1 MSFRI
6 TGVTGSAN
14 RTGAAN
20 LGSTNNGTLI
30 FWYRNEDSTTDRD
43 IGYLTRSGGGSVMR
57 VGDTEQIK
65 GGFTGDVAGFGTY
78 AVTTSAWVGIAL
90 TRSASTSEA
99 YAYSGGTLTLVDTD
113 SSSYTESNLSTLALG
128 KSGAW
133 SDGASG
139 CYRYARYWPVVLNAT
154 DIQAEF
160 EMTPSSGTPAAR
172 ATNLYFSWPLATA
185 TDTTDWTGNGRV
197 PTLVGGSTSADE
209 PPIGGSASPAI
220 VSVRQSP
227 ARSLGLGSFGV
238 KII

>member
-1 MSFRI
+1 MCLAVPGRVLSVSEEGPLARRARVDFGGTVRE
-6 TGVTGSAN
+6 T
-14 RTGAAN
+14 N
-20 LGSTNNGTLI
+20 LSLLP
-30 FWYRNEDSTTDRD
+30 EAD
-43 IGYLTRSGGGSVMR
+43 
-57 VGDTEQIK
+57 VGDW
-65 GGFTGDVAGFGTY
+65 VL
-78 AVTTSAWVGIAL
+78 VHVGIAL

-113 SSSYTESNLSTLALG
+113 SSSYTESNLATLALG
-128 KSGAW
+128 DTGAW
-133 SDGASG
+133 SDCALG
-139 CYRYARYWPVVLNAT
+139 CYRYARYWTAVLNAT